1 MSVPTPILASQSPRR
16 KELLGLILPAFSVQV
31 SDADEALAPGTSPM
45 AAVEQLAL
53 RKAAAVLGL
62 QKDPGEVVV
71 IGSDT
76 VVSIDGRTLGKPHS
90 REDCL
95 EMLQTLSGREHLVH
109 TGVAL
114 LRGEDR
120 RVFTET
126 AGVEFWPL
134 SREEIDWYA
143 STPEPYDT
151 AGGSGVQGLGSLL
164 VRGVRGDYY
173 TVMGLPVSRLW
184 RELRE
189 FAPELFAGAPAWM
202 PTV

>member
-31 SDADEALAPGTSPM
+31 SDADETLAPGTSPM

-53 RKAAAVLGL
+53 
-62 QKDPGEVVV
+62 QKDPGEFVV

-76 VVSIDGRTLGKPHS
+76 VVSIDGRILGKPHS

-143 STPEPYDT
+143 STPEPYDK
-151 AGGSGVQGLGSLL
+151 AGGYGVPGRASLL